1 MPLRHPLFHRT
12 ILALLLDIQESGYEP
27 PTLENRKAFQ
37 DELIQE
43 LEEGIFPI
51 IKKVWIEIPD
61 SLSSLSVTP
70 TSLFSSQCL
79 TSGIIRDLLEL

>member
-1 MPLRHPLFHRT
+1 MSLRHPLFHRT

-43 LEEGIFPI
+43 LEEGILPI
-51 IKKVWIEIPD
+51 IEKSCYQNP
-61 SLSSLSVTP
+61 SM
-70 TSLFSSQCL
+70 
-79 TSGIIRDLLEL
+79 IRNDQESNLPKC

>member
-1 MPLRHPLFHRT
+1 MSLRHPLFHRT

-43 LEEGIFPI
+43 LEEGILPI
-51 IKKVWIEIPD
+51 IEKSCYQNPALTRNDQD
-61 SLSSLSVTP
+61 SKFP
-70 TSLFSSQCL
+70 KC
-79 TSGIIRDLLEL
+79 

>member
-1 MPLRHPLFHRT
+1 MSLRHPLFHRT

-43 LEEGIFPI
+43 LEEGILPI
-51 IKKVWIEIPD
+51 IEKSCYQNPA
-61 SLSSLSVTP
+61 
-70 TSLFSSQCL
+70 L
-79 TSGIIRDLLEL
+79 TRNDQESNFPKC

>member
-1 MPLRHPLFHRT
+1 MSLRHPLFHRT

-43 LEEGIFPI
+43 LEEGILPL
-51 IKKVWIEIPD
+51 IENSCYQNL
-61 SLSSLSVTP
+61 SLKRNDQESNLP
-70 TSLFSSQCL
+70 KC
-79 TSGIIRDLLEL
+79 

>member
-1 MPLRHPLFHRT
+1 MSLRHPLFHRT

-43 LEEGIFPI
+43 LEEGILPI
-51 IKKVWIEIPD
+51 IEKSCYKIPA
-61 SLSSLSVTP
+61 VTRHDRESNLP
-70 TSLFSSQCL
+70 KC
-79 TSGIIRDLLEL
+79 